1 MIYKYYIIYIKYIL
15 HTYKCYIYYNI
26 HMHPDNFLP
35 LLIICRKPYGT
46 NDLQK
51 SLNTVKCCYLPE
63 KNKLIKWHT
72 CSNFMQI
79 WNIRKNAW
87 MSQ

>member
-35 LLIICRKPYGT
+35 LLIIDTFRIQFVHSRLFLDYLLSF
-46 NDLQK
+46 LQK
-51 SLNTVKCCYLPE
+51 TLWDK
-63 KNKLIKWHT
+63 
-72 CSNFMQI
+72 
-79 WNIRKNAW
+79 
-87 MSQ
+87 